1 VTTQVTEG
9 RERRAT
15 GAAVTGTAGDRFA
28 GRGWAYPVGV
38 AANGG
43 IATVG
48 GVANIEK
55 AMRIVLATYLGERPM
70 RPNFGSLLRD
80 FVFAGVTEDN
90 AKAIAAE
97 VRRAL
102 FECEPRARVDH
113 VAVDIAHGVDGR
125 FDIEI
130 LFTVLETNSAHN
142 LVVPFYAIPGEED

>member
-1 VTTQVTEG
+1 MTSQVTEHS
-9 RERRAT
+9 EPRAT
-15 GAAVTGTAGDRFA
+15 GPSATGTAGVRFA

-48 GVANIEK
+48 GVANIQK
-55 AMRIVLATYLGERPM
+55 AMRIILTTYLGERPM

-80 FVFAGVTEDN
+80 FVFAGVTEET

-113 VAVDIAHGVDGR
+113 VAVDIADGADGR

-130 LFTVLETNSAHN
+130 FFTVLETNSAHN
-142 LVVPFYAIPGEED
+142 LVVPFYAIPGEEV